1 MKITISSK
9 RKELFWSLVPSFVS
23 LSDLRFSS
31 AVCMVGGQLQRGN
44 HLRRAAH
51 DIFFVIKS
59 FVFEH
64 SSKTTD
70 SRSSEFFNFEP
81 EISHYSKWWKRQ
93 VISGRRGLGAGYE
106 SYVNAEVFE
115 FHRSLSW
122 GEGGGGEGEKQL
134 DVFLWLKILDLCRG
148 QGQPGS
154 WLQMC
159 MCLAIRFFLPL
170 WIPIIKIPV
179 QVQLELKEQRIPRRC
194 AYAKL
199 HFSINL
205 KYFIIKLFFLFF
217 LYLWY
222 YY

>member
-23 LSDLRFSS
+23 LNDFRFSS
-31 AVCMVGGQLQRGN
+31 AVCMVGGQLQWGN
-44 HLRRAAH
+44 HLQPAAH

-64 SSKTTD
+64 SSKTID

-93 VISGRRGLGAGYE
+93 VISGRRGWGAGYE

-122 GEGGGGEGEKQL
+122 GGGGEGEKQL
-134 DVFLWLKILDLCRG
+134 DVFLWLKILDLCGG

-154 WLQMC
+154 WLQMGI
-159 MCLAIRFFLPL
+159 CLAIRFFLPL